1 MWLAVLEGMISAV
14 LHPKPSGFLFSTI
27 LFIFACEETTYM
39 LAPLLPPD
47 GRALGN
53 GRKEM
58 GKQGKFAPLLWGL
71 VTACVFLGMSF
82 VCAEG

>member
-1 MWLAVLEGMISAV
+1 
-14 LHPKPSGFLFSTI
+14 
-27 LFIFACEETTYM
+27 M